1 MLRIGPS
8 MHTTMEKPV
17 HFFQKDSHS
26 AMPLEAPAIIQAVR
40 FSCSLFWGGNAAS
53 AKPSGAISAIS
64 WRVKSLFGKA
74 APWLTLAVWA
84 AESREVKV
92 HDGKSNLNLRPCIQS
107 RSCMLHQ
114 RLVAALP
121 HTATDRHNIGQCLPG
136 SPASRL
142 TDLTVAASSK
152 RHNQSP
158 AIVHGGH
165 FRKSPRQRR
174 KALGRPGRYSEE
186 LSVPRSSTFSAH
198 STLLP
203 KPAVS
208 LQLSSALQSHAVAL
222 KLFGNPTNSPCAM
235 SLCSYAV
242 RPSGTTPRL

>member
-1 MLRIGPS
+1 MYP
-8 MHTTMEKPV
+8 EQV
-17 HFFQKDSHS
+17 
-26 AMPLEAPAIIQAVR
+26 
-40 FSCSLFWGGNAAS
+40 
-53 AKPSGAISAIS
+53 
-64 WRVKSLFGKA
+64 
-74 APWLTLAVWA
+74 LA
-84 AESREVKV
+84 
-92 HDGKSNLNLRPCIQS
+92 
-107 RSCMLHQ
+107 
-114 RLVAALP
+114 AALP
-121 HTATDRHNIGQCLPG
+121 HTATDRRNIGQCLPG
-136 SPASRL
+136 SPASCL

-222 KLFGNPTNSPCAM
+222 KLFGNPTSSPCAM
-235 SLCSYAV
+235 SAPPESKAPLQSVC
-242 RPSGTTPRL
+242 PSGVSAARVAIAGRQQGPQLQLVLVRHPVPLPGVAAASGGLRLHPR